1 METEI
6 SVRIDPY
13 EVFDNM
19 RNEEQVEF
27 VADVLSNMSPYFFT
41 DVIEVLDKEAVITC
55 FTADQICDYV
65 DEQELVEELTRRGWK
80 LAEDDELCE

>member
-13 EVFDNM
+13 EVLDNM
-19 RNEEQVEF
+19 RCEEQVEF

-41 DVIEVLDKEAVITC
+41 RVIELLDEEEVITC
-55 FTADQICDYV
+55 FTAKQICDYA
-65 DEQELVEELTRRGWK
+65 DEQELVDELTRRGWK
-80 LAEDDELCE
+80 LTDDNE

>member
-6 SVRIDPY
+6 SVLVDPY

-41 DVIEVLDKEAVITC
+41 GVIEVLDKEAVIAC
-55 FTADQICDYV
+55 FTAEQICDYA
-65 DEQELVEELTRRGWK
+65 DEQELVDELTRRGWK
-80 LAEDDELCE
+80 LADDNE